1 MSSSDTSENLPGRK
15 RGIFYGWWLVP
26 ISSLA
31 TTMTNVPFSH
41 AMSVWAVA
49 LEREFGW
56 SRTQLGFAMTLARV
70 EGGILGPLEGYL
82 SDRIGTRRTV
92 LFGLVAGGIG
102 FILFSQVHSLWM
114 FYLAYVVMAIGQGF
128 ASWIPLMTM
137 LNHWF
142 SRRRSVAVG
151 WSNAG
156 GRLGALI
163 LVPAIAWAIDP
174 DYDRLGWSLTA
185 LIIGVF
191 VLVVA
196 FPFTRLIRNRPQE
209 YGLLPD
215 GEKETPH
222 PVVAVHGRRPT
233 AGQTPVDGPDT
244 DFTFTQ
250 AISTPAFWFISFGH
264 GFATIVL
271 PAMQVH
277 LGLLLGDAGFPL
289 QTTALVVATY
299 TGVGMIFQLIGGY
312 IGDMFPKRFG
322 LLIFTSVQAVAIL
335 TLTSPSNHFMIYLFA
350 VLMGIGWGGRN
361 PLLIGI
367 RGEYF
372 GRESFGKILGFSTV
386 PMNILMLASAP
397 FAGYIRD
404 TTGTYTMA
412 FLILG
417 GLNFL
422 GGILFFMAK
431 KPARRSPAASQP
443 EAVSRGG

>member
-1 MSSSDTSENLPGRK
+1 
-15 RGIFYGWWLVP
+15 
-26 ISSLA
+26 
-31 TTMTNVPFSH
+31 MTNVPFSH

-70 EGGILGPLEGYL
+70 EGGVLGPLEGYL

-102 FILFSQVHSLWM
+102 FILFSQVQSLWM
-114 FYLAYVVMAIGQGF
+114 FYLAYVIMAIGQGF

-215 GEKETPH
+215 GATETPRQ
-222 PVVAVHGRRPT
+222 VAAVHGRRPT
-233 AGQTPVDGPDT
+233 AVRAAAEAPDV

-250 AISTPAFWFISFGH
+250 AISTPAFWFISLGH

-312 IGDMFPKRFG
+312 IGDMFPKRIG

-335 TLTSPSNHFMIYLFA
+335 TLTSPNNHFMIYLFA

-372 GRESFGKILGFSTV
+372 GRASFGKILGFSTV

-431 KPARRSPAASQP
+431 KPTRRNPAASRH
-443 EAVSRGG
+443 EAVSRGS

>member
-1 MSSSDTSENLPGRK
+1 L
-15 RGIFYGWWLVP
+15 
-26 ISSLA
+26 
-31 TTMTNVPFSH
+31 TNVPFSH

-49 LEREFGW
+49 LEHHFGW

-70 EGGILGPLEGYL
+70 EGGVLGPLEGYFA
-82 SDRIGTRRTV
+82 DRAGTRRTV

-102 FILFSQVHSLWM
+102 FILFSQVQNLWM
-114 FYLAYVVMAIGQGF
+114 FYLAYVVMAMGQGF

-163 LVPAIAWAIDP
+163 LVPTIAWAIDP
-174 DYDRLGWSLTA
+174 DYDRLGWRLTA
-185 LIIGVF
+185 LILGVF
-191 VLVVA
+191 VLAVA
-196 FPFTRLIRNRPQE
+196 FPITRLIRNRPQE

-215 GEKETPH
+215 GATETPP
-222 PVVAVHGRRPT
+222 PVVAVLDRKPPAET
-233 AGQTPVDGPDT
+233 AATDGPDI
-244 DFTFTQ
+244 DFTFAQ
-250 AISTPAFWFISFGH
+250 AISTPAFWLISLGH

-289 QTTALVVATY
+289 QTTAMVVATY
-299 TGVGMIFQLIGGY
+299 TGVGMVFQLIGGY
-312 IGDMFPKRFG
+312 VGDMIPKRVG
-322 LLIFTSVQAVAIL
+322 LLIFTSVQAMAIL
-335 TLTSPSNHFMIYLFA
+335 TLTSPNNYFMIYLFA
-350 VLMGIGWGGRN
+350 VLMGAGWGGRN

-372 GRESFGKILGFSTV
+372 GRASFGKILGFSTV
-386 PMNILMLASAP
+386 PMNILMLFSAP
-397 FAGYIRD
+397 FAGYLRD
-404 TTGTYTMA
+404 TTGSYGTA

-417 GLNFL
+417 SLNFL

-431 KPARRSPAASQP
+431 KPPRRSPAAGQP
-443 EAVSRGG
+443 EAVNPGS

>member
-1 MSSSDTSENLPGRK
+1 
-15 RGIFYGWWLVP
+15 
-26 ISSLA
+26 
-31 TTMTNVPFSH
+31 
-41 AMSVWAVA
+41 
-49 LEREFGW
+49 
-56 SRTQLGFAMTLARV
+56 
-70 EGGILGPLEGYL
+70 
-82 SDRIGTRRTV
+82 
-92 LFGLVAGGIG
+92 
-102 FILFSQVHSLWM
+102 
-114 FYLAYVVMAIGQGF
+114 
-128 ASWIPLMTM
+128 MTM

-174 DYDRLGWSLTA
+174 DYDRLGWRLTA
-185 LIIGVF
+185 LILGVV

-196 FPFTRLIRNRPQE
+196 FPLTRLIRNRPQE

-215 GEKETPH
+215 GATETPR
-222 PVVAVHGRRPT
+222 PVVAVLDRRP
-233 AGQTPVDGPDT
+233 AGGRAAADGPDI
-244 DFTFTQ
+244 DFTFAE
-250 AISTPAFWFISFGH
+250 AISTPAFWLISLGH

-299 TGVGMIFQLIGGY
+299 TGVGMVFQLVGGY
-312 IGDMFPKRFG
+312 VGDMIPKRVG

-335 TLTSPSNHFMIYLFA
+335 TLAAPNSFLMIYLFA
-350 VLMGIGWGGRN
+350 VLMGVGWGGRN
-361 PLLIGI
+361 PLLVAI

-372 GRESFGKILGFSTV
+372 GRASFGKILGFSTV
-386 PMNILMLASAP
+386 PMNILMLFSAP
-397 FAGYIRD
+397 FAGYLRD
-404 TTGTYTMA
+404 TTGTYATA

-431 KPARRSPAASQP
+431 KPSRRSPAPRQP
-443 EAVSRGG
+443 EAGSGRV

>member
-1 MSSSDTSENLPGRK
+1 
-15 RGIFYGWWLVP
+15 
-26 ISSLA
+26 
-31 TTMTNVPFSH
+31 MTNVPFSH

-49 LEREFGW
+49 LEHDFGW

-70 EGGILGPLEGYL
+70 EGGVLGPLEGYF

-102 FILFSQVHSLWM
+102 FILFSQVQSLWM

-163 LVPAIAWAIDP
+163 LVPTIAWAIDP

-185 LIIGVF
+185 LIIGVV

-215 GEKETPH
+215 GATEAPP
-222 PVVAVHGRRPT
+222 PVRAVLGRGPADGR
-233 AGQTPVDGPDT
+233 AADEGPDI
-244 DFTFTQ
+244 DFTFAQ
-250 AISTPAFWFISFGH
+250 AISTPAFWFISLGH

-289 QTTALVVATY
+289 QTTALVVTTY
-299 TGVGMIFQLIGGY
+299 TAVGMIFQLIGGY
-312 IGDMFPKRFG
+312 LGDLFPKRVG
-322 LLIFTSVQAVAIL
+322 LLVFTSIQAVAIL
-335 TLTSPSNHFMIYLFA
+335 TLTSPSSHFMIYLFA

-372 GRESFGKILGFSTV
+372 GRASFGKILGFSTV
-386 PMNILMLASAP
+386 PMNILMLFSAP

-404 TTGTYTMA
+404 TTGTYTLA

-422 GGILFFMAK
+422 GGIFFFMAK
-431 KPARRSPAASQP
+431 KPSRRRPAPRQ
-443 EAVSRGG
+443 